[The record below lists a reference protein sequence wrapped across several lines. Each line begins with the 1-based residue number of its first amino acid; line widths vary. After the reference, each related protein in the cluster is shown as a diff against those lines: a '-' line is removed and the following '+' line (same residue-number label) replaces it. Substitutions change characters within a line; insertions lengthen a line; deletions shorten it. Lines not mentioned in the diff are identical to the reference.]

1 MIRYTF
7 LYFTP
12 MLLLSSFLNA
22 KENCSFEL
30 PKPALVY
37 TNNHSVM
44 TAEQFQRD
52 SCFGFENRD
61 RTQLILCYDGL
72 VKKKAEFY
80 SSKQIEKLLDDQHKC
95 FAQQLASMETRIIEK
110 LRREA
115 TNYN

>member
-1 MIRYTF
+1 
-7 LYFTP
+7 

-22 KENCSFEL
+22 KETCSFEL

-37 TNNHSVM
+37 TNYQSFM

-52 SCFGFENRD
+52 SCFGFENR
-61 RTQLILCYDGL
+61 TQFILCYDGL

-110 LRREA
+110 LRRET